1 MDRHDDLLDSHIA
14 GFMYWFEYQSKGLP
28 HKHKVF
34 MISDNIDMNKKKVRE
49 NIFNTLEI
57 LTENNGK
64 KMPRD
69 IAFKKVV
76 GNSFFQ
82 SPGKYHLKKHVRVKQ
97 PLLPRSNWQGHIRNQ
112 VNIFNQLL
120 TQPRYVCCCIFCKN
134 IVTSYLLIFLF

>member
-14 GFMYWFEYQSKGLP
+14 GFMYRFEYQSKGLP

-64 KMPRD
+64 KCQETLHS
-69 IAFKKVV
+69 KKLLETL
-76 GNSFFQ
+76 SF
-82 SPGKYHLKKHVRVKQ
+82 
-97 PLLPRSNWQGHIRNQ
+97 N
-112 VNIFNQLL
+112 
-120 TQPRYVCCCIFCKN
+120 
-134 IVTSYLLIFLF
+134 FLENTT